1 MKETEVER
9 YVSDLL
15 TVSGLSADGEERRLW
30 TLLHHLYCAVS
41 LWTLATDEERA
52 EVEDMRKRLRY
63 FFSSEVKLKERKRKN
78 NEKEKVSPAPPLK
91 EKEKEKEKAE
101 KMPVRVKR
109 VCEGDDVLS
118 LNAARREEFR
128 QQCLAYVGKY
138 DAPRLADFFNYW
150 SETTRT
156 TGKMRF
162 ERQRYWN
169 LEKRLARWMNNQY
182 AAAATAAAIRLRKAR
197 KRQADEA
204 AAEERDR
211 NAAAEREQANRQRE
225 TNVEEGRR
233 EKGGLEDVMTRNPDG
248 LLARLQR
255 ERQKKENPKD
265 SDKTT

>member
-1 MKETEVER
+1 MDELKIER

-52 EVEDMRKRLRY
+52 EVEEMRKRLRY

-78 NEKEKVSPAPPLK
+78 NEKGIPPTPPM

-101 KMPVRVKR
+101 KTPPLTDGV
-109 VCEGDDVLS
+109 
-118 LNAARREEFR
+118 AADGFSERLERFR
-128 QQCLAYVGKY
+128 QSCLQFVGRY
-138 DAPRLADFFNYW
+138 DVQRVTDFFNYW

-156 TGKMRF
+156 TGTMRF
-162 ERQRYWN
+162 ELQRFWN
-169 LEKRLARWMNNQY
+169 VEKRMARWMNKKY
-182 AAAATAAAIRLRKAR
+182 SADDTAAAIRLRKAR
-197 KRQADEA
+197 KRLADEA

-211 NAAAEREQANRQRE
+211 TAAVEREQANRQRE

-233 EKGGLEDVMTRNPDG
+233 EKGGMEDVMTRNPDG

-255 ERQKKENPKD
+255 ERQKKENPKG

>member
-1 MKETEVER
+1 MDELKIER

-78 NEKEKVSPAPPLK
+78 NEKGIPPTPPM

-101 KMPVRVKR
+101 KSTHTVKGACDVDFSVRLER
-109 VCEGDDVLS
+109 
-118 LNAARREEFR
+118 FR
-128 QQCLAYVGKY
+128 QSCLQFVGKY
-138 DAPRLADFFNYW
+138 DVQRVTDFFNYW

-156 TGKMRF
+156 TGTMRF
-162 ERQRYWN
+162 EKQRYWN
-169 LEKRLARWMNNQY
+169 LEKRLSRWINSRY
-182 AAAATAAAIRLRKAR
+182 GCDDTAAAIRLRKAR
-197 KRQADEA
+197 KRLADEA

-211 NAAAEREQANRQRE
+211 TAAAEREQANRQRE

-233 EKGGLEDVMTRNPDG
+233 EKGGMEDVMTRNPDG

-255 ERQKKENPKD
+255 ERQKKENPKAND
-265 SDKTT
+265 HTT